1 MDGTSCP
8 ERVVTEDTSA
18 DAQRWVEEHGDVLY
32 RFAMARVGRSHVAED
47 LVQETFLAALQG
59 RRHQQAPDAERRW
72 MIGIMKHKIVDHFRR
87 EARESSMPHDGVD
100 KPMHED
106 DFLSDGHWRPE
117 MAAIQSW
124 PEKPDGLLEQRQF
137 REVLATCLK
146 RLPPKAAQVFTLRE
160 MDDINTEEICRLLK
174 LTQTNLGVILYRARK
189 QLRNCLAARYFG
201 WSQGHE
207 AS

>member
-8 ERVVTEDTSA
+8 ERVVTGDASA
-18 DAQRWVEEHGDVLY
+18 DAQRWVEDHGDVLY
-32 RFAMARVGRSHVAED
+32 RFAMARVCRSHVAED

-59 RRHQQAPDAERRW
+59 TRHQQGPDAERRW

-87 EARESSMPHDGVD
+87 EAREPNVPNDGAD
-100 KPMHED
+100 KPMHEN

-124 PEKPDGLLEQRQF
+124 PEKPDRLLEQRQF
-137 REVLATCLK
+137 REVLANCLK

-160 MDDINTEEICRLLK
+160 MDDIDTEEICRLLR

-189 QLRNCLAARYFG
+189 QLRNCLAVRYFG
-201 WSQGHE
+201 WNQGHE

>member
-8 ERVVTEDTSA
+8 ERVVTGDTSA

-32 RFAMARVGRSHVAED
+32 RFAMARVCRPHLAED

-59 RRHQQAPDAERRW
+59 KRHQQAPEAERRW

-87 EARESSMPHDGVD
+87 EAREPNVPRDGAD
-100 KPMHED
+100 KPMQEH